1 MTTAPTSPVTTDSL
15 TDLIAAELDD
25 LIAIRHDLHAH
36 PEMGYNEHRTCGV
49 VTRELKN
56 AGIDF
61 KDGLAGGTGVLGH
74 LPGGAPGSGDKAIG
88 LRADM
93 DALPITEET
102 GLPYASTNP
111 GVMHACGHDGHTTML
126 IGAARVLA
134 KLAKD
139 NPLPRPVTFCFQPAE
154 EGGAGGK
161 RMVEDGCLTG
171 SIIGPPVEMMF
182 GLHCWP
188 LLRLNAVMT
197 RTGPMLAAADMIEIT
212 LRGKGSH
219 AAMPQHGHDP
229 ILAGSNLVSALQQ
242 IASRNID
249 PLDSIVVSI
258 TQFHGGTTHNIIPE
272 TVELMGTVRTLLPET
287 QELAIRRINEIATHI
302 AAAHGCEAEVDYQ
315 VGYPV
320 TRNHADAVKIFN
332 DTARDALG
340 ESRVDHMD
348 LPVMG
353 GEDFSFYC
361 NEVPSCFFALGM
373 IPEGE
378 DSMVQVHHPKFNFND
393 DAIATGV
400 EMFCRLALRTS

>member
-1 MTTAPTSPVTTDSL
+1 
-15 TDLIAAELDD
+15 
-25 LIAIRHDLHAH
+25 
-36 PEMGYNEHRTCGV
+36 
-49 VTRELKN
+49 
-56 AGIDF
+56 
-61 KDGLAGGTGVLGH
+61 
-74 LPGGAPGSGDKAIG
+74 
-88 LRADM
+88 
-93 DALPITEET
+93 
-102 GLPYASTNP
+102 
-111 GVMHACGHDGHTTML
+111 
-126 IGAARVLA
+126 
-134 KLAKD
+134 
-139 NPLPRPVTFCFQPAE
+139 
-154 EGGAGGK
+154 
-161 RMVEDGCLTG
+161 MVEDGCLTG
-171 SIIGPPVEMMF
+171 SVIGPPVEMMF

-197 RTGPMLAAADMIEIT
+197 RTGPMLAAADMIEIK
-212 LRGKGSH
+212 LRGKGAH
-219 AAMPQHGHDP
+219 AAMPQHGYDP

-242 IASRNID
+242 VASRNVD

-320 TRNHADAVKIFN
+320 TNNHADAVKIFN
-332 DTARDALG
+332 DTARHALG
-340 ESRVDHMD
+340 DSRVDHMD

-373 IPEGE
+373 MPEGE